1 MSQTSHL
8 KATALTN
15 LDASPILEPNP
26 GAGGPGL
33 LRHVDGF
40 VTAVAGDAT
49 GTTYQLCR
57 VPSTAIVKRIQFASQ
72 AQGAAAVELG
82 WYYSTSTKD
91 GTAAS
96 NQNSNGT
103 PKAISAA
110 FVAAEFSIASAVALA
125 GVTDGGALN
134 STGNTAYNL
143 YQEPL
148 WQMLALAT
156 DPGGYIDFVAT
167 VNTTAVTTGT
177 GVIYGSV
184 EWTV

>member
-8 KATALTN
+8 KATAITN

-26 GAGGPGL
+26 GQGGPGL

-40 VTAVAGDAT
+40 VTALAGDAT

-57 VPSTAIVKRIQFASQ
+57 VPSTAIVKHISFASQ
-72 AQGAAAVELG
+72 AQGAGAVELG
-82 WYYSTSTKD
+82 WYYSTSLKD
-91 GTAAS
+91 GTAAN

-110 FVAAEFSIASAVALA
+110 FVAAEFSIASAVPLQN
-125 GVTDGGALN
+125 VMDGGALN

-148 WQMLALAT
+148 WQQLGLSS
-156 DPGGYIDFVAT
+156 DPGGFFDFVAT
-167 VNTTAVTTGT
+167 VNTTAITTGT
-177 GVIYGSV
+177 GVIYAAV
-184 EWTV
+184 EWTI

>member
-1 MSQTSHL
+1 MSQVSHL

-40 VTAVAGDAT
+40 VTAVAADSVA
-49 GTTYQLCR
+49 TTYQLCR
-57 VPSTAIVKRIQFASQ
+57 VPSTAIVKRISFASQ
-72 AQGAAAVELG
+72 AQGAGAVELG
-82 WYYSTSTKD
+82 WYYSTSLKD

-96 NQNSNGT
+96 NQNSNGN

-110 FVAAEFSIASAVALA
+110 FVAGEFSIASAVYLQ
-125 GVTDGGALN
+125 GVTDGGALT
-134 STGNTAYNL
+134 STGDTAYNL

-148 WQMLALAT
+148 WQMLALAS
-156 DPGGYIDFVAT
+156 DPGGFFDFVAT
-167 VNTTAVTTGT
+167 VNTTAITTGT
-177 GVIYGSV
+177 GVIYGAV

>member
-15 LDASPILEPNP
+15 LDASPILEPNT
-26 GAGGPGL
+26 GAGGATY

-40 VTAVAGDAT
+40 VTALAGDAT
-49 GTTYQLCR
+49 TTTYQLCR

-72 AQGAAAVELG
+72 AQAAGAVELG

-156 DPGGYIDFVAT
+156 DPGGYFDFVAT

-184 EWTV
+184 EWSV

>member
-1 MSQTSHL
+1 MTQTSHL

-26 GAGGPGL
+26 GVGGPGVM
-33 LRHVDGF
+33 RVTDGF
-40 VTAVAGDAT
+40 ITALAGDAT
-49 GTTYQLCR
+49 TTTYQLVR
-57 VPSTAIVKRIQFASQ
+57 VPSNVIVKDIKFASQ
-72 AQGAAAVELG
+72 AQGAGAVELG
-82 WYYSTSTKD
+82 WYYSTSTTD

-96 NQNSNGT
+96 NQNTNGT

-110 FVAAEFSIASAVALA
+110 FVAAEFSIASAVPLA

-148 WQMLALAT
+148 WQMLALSS
-156 DPGGYIDFVAT
+156 DPGGYFDFVAT
-167 VNTTAVTTGT
+167 VNTTAITTGT
-177 GVIYGSV
+177 GVIYAAVS
-184 EWTV
+184 WTI